1 MIIVKDISKF
11 NHKKGQTS
19 RIKYIVIHYT
29 GSKADAKQQT
39 DYFASGDRGASAH
52 YFVGFKGDIRQSVED
67 SDIAWHVGSKM
78 YKHPYCRNN
87 NSIGIEL
94 CSKTNAS
101 VNVADANW
109 YFEDP
114 TIKMAVELTK
124 SLMKKYKIPIE
135 NVLRHYDVTGK
146 CCPAPFV
153 FNTGKHTWDEFKKAL
168 MGEEVKVSKKE
179 STDNAKKI
187 WDYLKGKGFNEYAVA
202 GIMGNLYAE
211 SGLNPINLQ
220 NSFEKKL
227 GKTDEEYTKAVDSGL
242 YTEESFIKDKAGYG
256 LAQWTFW
263 TRKKALIEYAKKHGK
278 SIGDL
283 DMQLEFF
290 YKELYANPVLY
301 RALKNSKSVKNASDA
316 ILHNYE
322 RPKDQSK
329 AVEEKRA
336 SYGLKF
342 YEQYADGSNGALN
355 ISEEFKVK
363 VDIDYLNIRKGPGMN
378 YDKTGAYTGRGV
390 FTIVETSG
398 NWGRLKSPVGW
409 ICLDYAE
416 KL

>member
-1 MIIVKDISKF
+1 MIINKNISKF

-39 DYFASGDRGASAH
+39 EYFAGGNRGASAH
-52 YFVGFKGDIRQSVED
+52 YFVGFNGDVWQSVED
-67 SDIAWHVGSKM
+67 ANVAWHVGSKT
-78 YKHPYCRNN
+78 YKHPYCRND

-101 VNVADANW
+101 VNIADANW

-114 TIKMAVELTK
+114 TIKSAIELTK
-124 SLMKKYKIPIE
+124 ELMAKYKIPVE
-135 NVLRHYDVTGK
+135 NVIRHYDVTGK

-153 FNTGKHTWDEFKKAL
+153 YNNKKHTWDEFKRAISVINTSNKND
-168 MGEEVKVSKKE
+168 M
-179 STDNAKKI
+179 DNSKKI
-187 WDYLKGKGFNEYAVA
+187 WDYLKSKGFNEFAVA

-211 SGLNPINLQ
+211 SGLRSTNLQ
-220 NSFEKKL
+220 NDFEKKL
-227 GKTDEEYTKAVDSGL
+227 GLSDEDYTKAVDSGL

-263 TRKKALIEYAKKHGK
+263 TRKKALLDYAKLHGK

-290 YKELYANPVLY
+290 YKELYVNPILY
-301 RALKNSKSVKNASDA
+301 RLLKNSKSIKEASDG
-316 ILHNYE
+316 ILHKYE
-322 RPKDQSK
+322 RPADQSK
-329 AVEEKRA
+329 KVEEKRA
-336 SYGLKF
+336 SYGIKF
-342 YEQYADGSNGALN
+342 YEQYADESNGALN
-355 ISEEFKVK
+355 TSETFKVR
-363 VDIDYLNIRKGPGMN
+363 VDIDDLNIRKGPGMN
-378 YDKTGAYTGRGV
+378 YNKTGEFTGRGV

>member
-1 MIIVKDISKF
+1 MKINKNISKF

-29 GSKADAKQQT
+29 GSTADAKQQT
-39 DYFASGDRGASAH
+39 EYFAGSNRGASAH
-52 YFVGFKGDIRQSVED
+52 YFVGFNGDIWQSVED
-67 SDIAWHVGSKM
+67 SDIAWHVGSKT
-78 YKHPYCRNN
+78 YKHTYCRND

-94 CSKTNAS
+94 CSKTNSS
-101 VNVADANW
+101 VKVADANW

-114 TIKMAVELTK
+114 TIKSAIELTT
-124 SLMKKYKIPIE
+124 SLMQKYGVPIE

-153 FNTGKHTWDEFKKAL
+153 FNKGKHTWDAFKKAL
-168 MGEEVKVSKKE
+168 QNGDAKVSKKTN
-179 STDNAKKI
+179 TDDSKKI
-187 WDYLKGKGFNEYAVA
+187 WDYFKSKRLNDFAVA

-211 SGLNPINLQ
+211 SGLNPKNLQ

-227 GKTDEEYTKAVDSGL
+227 KKTDEEYTKAVDIGL
-242 YTEESFIKDKAGYG
+242 YTEDSFIKDKAGYG

-263 TRKKALIEYAKKHGK
+263 SRKKALLEYAKKQMK

-301 RALKNSKSVKNASDA
+301 RLLKNSKSVKEASDA
-316 ILHNYE
+316 MLHEYE

-336 SYGLKF
+336 SYGMTF
-342 YEQYADGSNGALN
+342 YELYSTELLN
-355 ISEEFKVK
+355 DVTTEESFKVR

-378 YDKTGAYTGRGV
+378 YDKTGAFTGKGV